1 MIKTLLL
8 TLVLVAIVVLLLGI
22 RVFFTKKWGF
32 PNTHVDGNKALT
44 DKGLSC
50 HRHQH
55 IMAQHEE
62 NLFDRIAK
70 EERIE

>member
-1 MIKTLLL
+1 MTQILLL
-8 TLVLVAIVVLLLGI
+8 SIALMAMVILLLGV
-22 RVFFTKKWGF
+22 RVFFTKRWVF
-32 PNTHVDGNKALT
+32 PNTHVDGNKALV

-55 IMAQHEE
+55 QLAQARE

-70 EERIE
+70 EERVE